1 MGPMVAMRKSDG
13 FTLVEL
19 MVVVLLIGILVSI
32 AIQTFAQVEATAEKR
47 ACQSNQRSIE
57 GACQTYV
64 TYNYAMWTGTDVFDG
79 NATPNTVDLLAV
91 RYFLRAPKCPGTK
104 QFYYVDNTGT
114 VRGDTGA
121 VGWYGPHGHY

>member
-1 MGPMVAMRKSDG
+1 MGHIRRDNG

-19 MVVVLLIGILVSI
+19 MVVILIIGILVAI
-32 AIQTFAQVEATAEKR
+32 AIQTFAQVEATAERR

-64 TYNYAMWTGTDVFDG
+64 TYNYAMWTGSDVFDG
-79 NATPNTVDLLAV
+79 NGTADTVDLLAV

-114 VRGDTGA
+114 VLGDQAAAT
-121 VGWYGPHGHY
+121 WYGPHGHY